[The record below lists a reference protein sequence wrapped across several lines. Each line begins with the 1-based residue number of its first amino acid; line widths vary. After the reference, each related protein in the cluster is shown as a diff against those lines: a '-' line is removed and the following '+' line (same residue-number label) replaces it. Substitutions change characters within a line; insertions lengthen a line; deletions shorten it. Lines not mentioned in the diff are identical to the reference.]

1 MLSDLRES
9 GLQEALDRF
18 KTYVIKQARAN
29 LTKGSAP
36 FGSHN
41 NTRKLYNSLKG
52 QAKVYAKG
60 YYLNFQ
66 MEDHGF
72 YQDKGVRG
80 KKSSAKAP
88 NSPFKFGSGTGKKGG
103 LTQGIDRWVRARRFQ
118 FRDKKSGK
126 FMSYESTAFL
136 ITRSIYSKG
145 TKPSLFF
152 TKPFQKYFE
161 KLPQE
166 LIVKYGLDVD
176 ELFKYTIQQPK

>member
-1 MLSDLRES
+1 MLNV
-9 GLQEALDRF
+9 QEELDKF
-18 KTYVIKQARAN
+18 KKYVIQQSRSN
-29 LTKGSAP
+29 LTKQGRNDTK
-36 FGSHN
+36 G
-41 NTRKLYNSLKG
+41 LYNAIKG
-52 QAKVYAKG
+52 EAKAMPNSF
-60 YYLNFQ
+60 YLAFDLGEYGAYVDQ
-66 MEDHGF
+66 
-72 YQDKGVRG
+72 GVRG
-80 KKSSAKAP
+80 KNSSAKAP
-88 NSPFKFGSGTGKKGG
+88 NSPFKFGSGKGKKGG
-103 LTQGIDRWVRARRFQ
+103 LTQGIQRWVKARRFQ

-166 LIVKYGLDVD
+166 LIVKYGLDVE

>member
-1 MLSDLRES
+1 MLNV
-9 GLQEALDRF
+9 QEELDKF
-18 KTYVIKQARAN
+18 KNYVIQQSRSN
-29 LTKGSAP
+29 LTKQDRNVSK
-36 FGSHN
+36 S
-41 NTRKLYNSLKG
+41 LYNSIKG
-52 QAKVYAKG
+52 EAKAMPNSF
-60 YYLNFQ
+60 YLNIS
-66 MEDHGF
+66 MEEHGQ
-72 YQDKGVRG
+72 YLDQGVKG
-80 KKSSAKAP
+80 KNSSAKAP
-88 NSPFKFGSGTGKKGG
+88 NSPFKFGSGKGKKGG